1 MPDFKTIE
9 ITRNLHHIEYDYKHK
24 DVPFLIVSDV
34 HFDSIKCERKLLTK
48 HFRAISE
55 AGGYVIINGDWFDL
69 MQGKYDP
76 RGSKFDI
83 RPEYNRGDY
92 IDCVIRDSAEWLAQW
107 QVPIFLGQGNHETNI
122 LRRLET
128 NPAERLVEQ
137 LKYRG
142 VDAWLGGYS
151 GWLVVRNIRKKA
163 NPEHS
168 AATLSY
174 TMHYHHGFGGA
185 APRSK
190 GVMRADIAQMQH
202 PDADLIMRGHDHNK
216 WMLPQTV
223 VRLNKHNTS
232 EIHSTVHHLQTGSYK
247 KQGDRYAGWETEKGF
262 STTTMGGW
270 FVSLMPVQD
279 PFERIAARI
288 TEAD

>member
-1 MPDFKTIE
+1 MPKFTTKE
-9 ITRNLHHIEYDYKHK
+9 ITRNIHHIEYDHSEKEA
-24 DVPFLIVSDV
+24 PFLIVSDV
-34 HFDSIKCERKLLTK
+34 HFDSVKCDRQLLTK

-55 AGGYVIINGDWFDL
+55 QGGYVIINGDWFDL

-76 RGSKFDI
+76 RGSKYDI

-92 IDCVIRDSAEWLAQW
+92 IDSVIRDSADWLAQW
-107 QVPIFLGQGNHETNI
+107 ELPIFLGQGNHETNI

-128 NPAERLVEQ
+128 NPAERLVEN

-151 GWLVVRNIRKKA
+151 GWLVVRNRRKKA
-163 NPEHS
+163 NPKQS
-168 AATLSY
+168 DATLTY
-174 TMHYHHGFGGA
+174 TMHYHHGYGGS

-223 VRLNKHNTS
+223 ARLNGSYNAEH
-232 EIHSTVHHLQTGSYK
+232 HQTVHHLQTGSYK
-247 KQGDRYAGWETEKGF
+247 KQGDRYGGWETEKGF

-270 FVSLMPVQD
+270 FVTLRAAWEPH
-279 PFERIAARI
+279 ERLSPTII
-288 TEAD
+288 EAC